1 MFRKIDKIFSDNMYI
16 IEPEFIVCSLK
27 TGNKLTDKQIEGKRR
42 RGEFTVDHARAVLD
56 AAVKV

>member
-1 MFRKIDKIFSDNMYI
+1 MYI